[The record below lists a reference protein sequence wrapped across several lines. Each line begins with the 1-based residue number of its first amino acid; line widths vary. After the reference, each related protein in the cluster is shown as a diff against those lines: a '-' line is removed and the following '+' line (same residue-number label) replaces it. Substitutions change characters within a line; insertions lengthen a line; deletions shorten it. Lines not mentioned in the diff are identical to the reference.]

1 MKKSTKAW
9 LDFAHRDLE
18 AVKHLLD
25 NEYVSNVSLFH
36 SQQCIEKCLKA
47 LLEENNIP
55 VPHIHSII
63 KLHSLITEK
72 AEISLSLDEDMLDLV
87 DSVYIDTRYPSSL
100 GLLPSGLPTRDDA
113 QELFEIAEKVYEEI
127 AERLSR

>member
-9 LDFAHRDLE
+9 IDFAHKDLE
-18 AVKHLLD
+18 AAKHLVD
-25 NEYVSNVSLFH
+25 NEYVSNVVLFH

-47 LLEENNIP
+47 LLEENNMP
-55 VPHIHSII
+55 VPRIHSTI
-63 KLHSLITEK
+63 KLHSLIMEK
-72 AEISLSLDEDMLDLV
+72 AEIPLSIDEDALDLV

-113 QELFEIAEKVYEEI
+113 QELLEIAEKVYKEI
-127 AERLSR
+127 AEKLSG